1 MKESWTKGLDEQ
13 RTKDI
18 RGDFKS
24 SLLVR
29 KRLAEMLE
37 GKVKTSLVASLN
49 KSNYE
54 TANWAYLMADN
65 VGYARAMNEIINLI
79 LEDE

>member
-13 RTKDI
+13 RVKDI

-29 KRLAEMLE
+29 KRLAELLE
-37 GKVKTSLVASLN
+37 DKINTSLVAMMN
-49 KSNYE
+49 KNNYE
-54 TANWAYLMADN
+54 TANWSYMMADN
-65 VGYARAMNEIINLI
+65 VGYARAMREVIKLI